1 MTAPRDVELRR
12 YLLGQ
17 LSQPEAEAIEAA
29 YFADQGLVARLDDV
43 DDDLARAYLAEALSP
58 ADRAA
63 FAARLGE
70 PARAARLELVRR
82 LTDVPSRAAG
92 SPPTAASSR
101 WTTGLAA
108 AAVLVLAV
116 GGWWLATRQG
126 PSNDVPPQAATP
138 PTPAPPTPAP
148 VATPPLPVT
157 VALVLP
163 ITATRSGGATP
174 TAELPADADRVVL
187 RLTAPLPP
195 LSDLSAEVRAVDAA
209 QEWRGAVTPAGPDA
223 PEATTGEVI
232 VPAASLAGGD
242 YVLSVRRDE
251 AMIARAFFR
260 VVRR

>member
-63 FAARLGE
+63 FEARLGE
-70 PARAARLELVRR
+70 PAHAARLELVRR
-82 LTDVPSRAAG
+82 LTAPPSRTG
-92 SPPTAASSR
+92 SMPTMSSWR
-101 WTTGLAA
+101 WTTGLAT
-108 AAVLVLAV
+108 AAVLILSV

-126 PSNDVPPQAATP
+126 PTDDAPSQAATP
-138 PTPAPPTPAP
+138 PSPAPPSPAP
-148 VATPPLPVT
+148 VATPPALVT
-157 VALVLP
+157 VALALP
-163 ITATRSGGATP
+163 ITATRSGGAAP
-174 TAELPADADRVVL
+174 TVEVPADADRVVL
-187 RLTAPLPP
+187 QLSAPLPP
-195 LSDLSAEVRAVDAA
+195 LADLSAEVRAVDAA
-209 QEWRGAVTPAGPDA
+209 QEWRGAVTPAGPQA

-242 YVLSVRRDE
+242 YVLTVRRGE
-251 AMIARAFFR
+251 AVTARAFFR